1 LTKLFVLA
9 FALPAVLAAQQPATP
24 VTPRD
29 TTVPAAPRADTT
41 LPAYDTTL
49 LGPVDTTARPIR
61 LDEAVRLAQK
71 ASPVAVAARGTLETS
86 QAQVRAGYAAFIPS
100 LSVSASA
107 SRQGGDRFDPQGTL
121 VPFTGNAW
129 QQSHGLALN
138 LELFDGGSRIYNL
151 HTFKA
156 NVTAANAN
164 EVLQQFA
171 VALSVKQQFYAVLAA
186 REAESAAESQ
196 LEEANENL
204 KQALA
209 KVHARE
215 ATRSDS
221 LRAVIQVANAQLA
234 IVTANYD
241 LNTANA
247 ALTRLVGTS
256 FTVTASPDD
265 STQEFAFASVD
276 SAALRALAEIGPAV
290 KQAQASDVAS
300 TAGAKAARAPYLPTL
315 SASWNISGNGSTNSL
330 AFVADQYAYQN
341 QFRIALSYPI
351 FDQLQREQNIAVADV
366 AQRNADA
373 QLRDAKLA
381 AQANF
386 VQYFGALRTNQK
398 QVEIDETSVAAAE
411 EDLRVQRQRYDY
423 GASTQLDV
431 LTSEAA
437 LIQARAALIQ
447 ARFNYR
453 VAKAQLEALVG
464 RDL

>member
-1 LTKLFVLA
+1 MKKLFVLV
-9 FALPAVLAAQQPATP
+9 FALPAALAAQQPATP
-24 VTPRD
+24 PTP
-29 TTVPAAPRADTT
+29 PADTAAS
-41 LPAYDTTL
+41 LPKFDTTL
-49 LGPVDTTARPIR
+49 LGPIDTTARPIS
-61 LDEAVRLAQK
+61 LDKAVHLAQR
-71 ASPVAVAARGTLETS
+71 ASPLAVAARGTIETS

-107 SRQGGDRFDPQGTL
+107 SRQGGDRFDPQGAL

-138 LELFDGGSRIYNL
+138 LDLFDGGTRIYNL

-164 EVLQQFA
+164 EVLQQFSI
-171 VALSVKQQFYAVLAA
+171 ALSVKQQFYAVLAA
-186 REAESAAESQ
+186 READAAAESQ
-196 LEEANENL
+196 LQESNENL

-209 KVHARE
+209 KVRARE
-215 ATRSDS
+215 ATKSDS

-234 IVTANYD
+234 IVTARYD
-241 LNTANA
+241 LDNANA
-247 ALTRLVGTS
+247 ALTRLVGTT
-256 FTVTASPDD
+256 FTVTAAPDD
-265 STQEFAFASVD
+265 STKEFAFASVD
-276 SAALRALAEIGPAV
+276 SAALRALAEVGPAV
-290 KQAQASDVAS
+290 RQAQASDVAS
-300 TAGAKAARAPYLPTL
+300 AAGAKAARAPYLPSL
-315 SASWNISGNGSTNSL
+315 SASWNISGNGSTNSM

-341 QFRIALSYPI
+341 QFRISLSYPL
-351 FDQLQREQNIAVADV
+351 FDQLQREQSIAVADV

-381 AQANF
+381 AQQNF
-386 VQYFGALRTNQK
+386 VQFYGALRTNQQ
-398 QVEIDETSVAAAE
+398 QVEIDQTSVEAAQ
-411 EDLRVQRQRYDY
+411 EDLRVQRQRYDF

-464 RDL
+464 REL

>member
-1 LTKLFVLA
+1 MTKLFVLVL
-9 FALPAVLAAQQPATP
+9 ALPAALVAQQPTTPAT
-24 VTPRD
+24 
-29 TTVPAAPRADTT
+29 PRADTT
-41 LPAYDTTL
+41 AMPYDTTL
-49 LGPVDTTARPIR
+49 LGPVDTTARPIH

-71 ASPVAVAARGTLETS
+71 ASPLAVAARGQLTTS
-86 QAQVRAGYAAFIPS
+86 EAQVRSAYAAFIPS
-100 LSVSASA
+100 LSLNASA
-107 SRQGGDRFDPQGTL
+107 SRQGGERFDPQGRL
-121 VPFTGNAW
+121 VPFTGNSW
-129 QQSHGLALN
+129 QQSHGLSLN
-138 LELFDGGSRIYNL
+138 LDLFDGGSRIYNI

-156 NVTAANAN
+156 NVNAANAN
-164 EVLQQFA
+164 EVLQQYGI
-171 VALSVKQQFYAVLAA
+171 ALSVKQQFYAVLAA

-196 LEEANENL
+196 LQESNENL

-215 ATRSDS
+215 ATKSDS

-234 IVTANYD
+234 IVTARYD
-241 LNTANA
+241 LDNANA
-247 ALTRLVGTS
+247 ALTRLVGTA

-265 STQEFAFASVD
+265 STGEFSFASVD
-276 SAALRALAEIGPAV
+276 SAALRALADQGPAV

-300 TAGAKAARAPYLPTL
+300 AAGAKAARAPYLPTL
-315 SASWNISGNGSTNSL
+315 SASFNLNGNGSTNSAAL
-330 AFVADQYAYQN
+330 LADQYAYQN
-341 QFRIALSYPI
+341 TFRVSLSYPL

-373 QLRDAKLA
+373 QLRDARLA
-381 AQANF
+381 AQQNF

-398 QVEIDETSVAAAE
+398 QVEIDETSVAAAA
-411 EDLRVQRQRYDY
+411 EDLRVQRQRYDF

-447 ARFNYR
+447 ARYNYR

>member
-1 LTKLFVLA
+1 
-9 FALPAVLAAQQPATP
+9 
-24 VTPRD
+24 
-29 TTVPAAPRADTT
+29 
-41 LPAYDTTL
+41 
-49 LGPVDTTARPIR
+49 
-61 LDEAVRLAQK
+61 
-71 ASPVAVAARGTLETS
+71 
-86 QAQVRAGYAAFIPS
+86 
-100 LSVSASA
+100 
-107 SRQGGDRFDPQGTL
+107 
-121 VPFTGNAW
+121 
-129 QQSHGLALN
+129 
-138 LELFDGGSRIYNL
+138 
-151 HTFKA
+151 
-156 NVTAANAN
+156 
-164 EVLQQFA
+164 
-171 VALSVKQQFYAVLAA
+171 
-186 REAESAAESQ
+186 
-196 LEEANENL
+196 
-204 KQALA
+204 
-209 KVHARE
+209 VHARE